1 MYYFAYGSNLLT
13 SYLQEYCPSATVVM
27 RATIPNFRVEFPYY
41 SEESQG
47 GLSSILE
54 APGELV
60 EGVIFDI
67 LKTEFEAMDIME
79 SVPQKLYRRDTF
91 LAFGEDGKWHKA
103 DLYRVTTARGP
114 FMPSKGYLDGMIK
127 GAHEHGLSP
136 EYIKRFE
143 DMRASLAK

>member
-13 SYLQEYCPSATVVM
+13 SYLREYCPSATAVM
-27 RATIPNFRVEFPYY
+27 RANIPNFRVEFPYY

-47 GLSSILE
+47 GLSSIIE

-60 EGVIFDI
+60 EGVIFNI
-67 LKTEFEAMDIME
+67 EKAEFEAMDIME
-79 SVPQKLYRRDTF
+79 SVPLGLYRRDTF
-91 LAFGEDGKWHKA
+91 LALGEDGKWHRA
-103 DLYRVTTARGP
+103 DLYRVVTPSGP

-127 GAHEHGLSP
+127 GAYEHNLSP

-143 DMRASLAK
+143 IMRVSLMK

>member
-1 MYYFAYGSNLLT
+1 MYYFAYGSNLLS
-13 SYLQEYCPSATVVM
+13 SYLREYCPSATVVM
-27 RATIPNFRVEFPYY
+27 QATISNFRVEFPYY

-60 EGVIFDI
+60 KGVIFNI
-67 LKTEFEAMDIME
+67 LQTEFAAMDVME

-91 LAFGEDGKWHKA
+91 LTLGEDGKWHKA
-103 DLYRVTTARGP
+103 DLYRVTTPSGP

-127 GAHEHGLSP
+127 GAYEHGLSP

-143 DMRASLAK
+143 VMRDSLAK

>member
-13 SYLQEYCPSATVVM
+13 SYLREYCPGATFVM
-27 RATIPNFRVEFPYY
+27 RAAIPNYRVEFPYY

-60 EGVIFDI
+60 EGVIFNI
-67 LKTEFEAMDIME
+67 QEAEFEAMDIME
-79 SVPQKLYRRDTF
+79 SVPQGLYRRDTF
-91 LAFGEDGKWHKA
+91 LTLGEDGKWHKV
-103 DLYRVTTARGP
+103 DLYRVTTPSGP
-114 FMPSKGYLDGMIK
+114 FMPSKGYLDGMIE
-127 GAHEHGLSP
+127 GAHEHGLPP

-143 DMRASLAK
+143 MMRASIE

>member
-13 SYLQEYCPSATVVM
+13 SYLREYCPTATVVM
-27 RATIPNFRVEFPYY
+27 RAAIPNFRVEFPYY

-67 LKTEFEAMDIME
+67 AQTEFAAMDVME
-79 SVPQKLYRRDTF
+79 SVPENLYRRDTF
-91 LAFGEDGKWHKA
+91 LTFSEDDKWHKA
-103 DLYRVTTARGP
+103 DLYRVVTPRGP

-127 GAHEHGLSP
+127 GAHEHGLP
-136 EYIKRFE
+136 PKYIKRFE
-143 DMRASLAK
+143 VMRNSLE

>member
-13 SYLQEYCPSATVVM
+13 SYLQEYCPTATVVM
-27 RATIPNFRVEFPYY
+27 RATISNFRVEFPYY

-54 APGELV
+54 APGERV
-60 EGVIFDI
+60 EGVIFNI
-67 LKTEFEAMDIME
+67 QGAEFAAMDIME

-91 LAFGEDGKWHKA
+91 LTFGEDGKWHKA
-103 DLYRVTTARGP
+103 DLYRVVTARGP

-127 GAHEHGLSP
+127 GAHEHGLP
-136 EYIKRFE
+136 LEYIKRFE
-143 DMRASLAK
+143 SMRDSLV